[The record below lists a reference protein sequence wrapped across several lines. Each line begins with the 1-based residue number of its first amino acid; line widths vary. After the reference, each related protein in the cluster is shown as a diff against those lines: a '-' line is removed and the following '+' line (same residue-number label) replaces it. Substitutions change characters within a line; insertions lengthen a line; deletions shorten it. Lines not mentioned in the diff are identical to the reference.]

1 MKKPVSLEKKGGWI
15 EIPYGKGKLSIPLP
29 EGWKFHV
36 FRPESISPAQ
46 DPVRKVLQSLEHP
59 LGNRRLQDFS
69 GVKSVAIAISD
80 ETRPVP
86 NHLILPTFL
95 AKLHEAG
102 IPHSSIQII
111 IASGLHS
118 PTPESRFP
126 NLLPKEI
133 IHDYQIVAH
142 DANSPNLKFLGK
154 TSREIPVYVNPLFFK
169 SELRVAIGM
178 IDPHQFVGYTGGVKC
193 AAIGLAGTQTIEANH
208 SMLFQPGAM
217 IGEIKN
223 NPVRQDI
230 EEIGN
235 LMGVHFVTNVVLD
248 ETNQIIKAFSGDPI
262 LVEKA
267 GSDFCRK
274 VYEITTSEEYD
285 VVIASPGG
293 YPKDINVYQ
302 AQKALAHATPLV
314 RQGGKIILVA
324 ECPDGHGDDT
334 FYQTMKKYRT
344 PQEVV
349 ESFQREKFRMGVHKA
364 YLWTRSMIK
373 ARVYLFSS
381 LNDELSRDLM
391 TVPLNHAEEIFLK
404 NQTQYSQKP
413 KIAVIPKANS
423 TYARVFKDLSQKT

>member
-1 MKKPVSLEKKGGWI
+1 MKKQITRENKKKLV
-15 EIPYGKGKLSIPLP
+15 EIPYGKGNLAIPLP
-29 EGWKFHV
+29 KDWEIKT
-36 FRPESISPAQ
+36 FRPEPISPAK
-46 DPVRKVLQSLEHP
+46 DPVREILQSLEHP
-59 LGNRRLQDFS
+59 LGNRRLQDFFRA
-69 GVKSVAIAISD
+69 KSVAIAISD

-86 NHLILPTFL
+86 NHLILPVFL
-95 AKLHEAG
+95 ERLHTVG
-102 IPHSSIQII
+102 IPPSAILIL

-118 PTPESRFP
+118 PTPESRFQ
-126 NLLPKEI
+126 NLLPPEI
-133 IHDYQIVAH
+133 TQRYRLIAH
-142 DANSPNLKFLGK
+142 DAHNPHLEFLGN
-154 TSREIPVYVNPLFFK
+154 TALGTPVFVNPLFFK
-169 SELRVAIGM
+169 ADLRVAIGM

-193 AAIGLAGTQTIEANH
+193 AAIGLAGANTIKTNH
-208 SMLFQPGAM
+208 SMLFHPKAV

-235 LMGVHFVTNVVLD
+235 LIDIHFVINVVLD
-248 ETNQIIKAFSGDPI
+248 QTNQIVKVFSGDPI
-262 LVEKA
+262 LVEGV

-324 ECPDGHGDDT
+324 ECPDGHGDDI
-334 FYQTMKKYRT
+334 FYQTMKQYRT

-349 ESFQREKFRMGVHKA
+349 ESFRREKFQMGVHKA
-364 YLWTRSMIK
+364 FLWTRSIIK
-373 ARVYLFSS
+373 ARVYLYSS
-381 LNDELSRDLM
+381 LNNELSRELM
-391 TVPLNHAEEIFLK
+391 TVPFNHVEEIFLK
-404 NQTQYSQKP
+404 NPTPYPQKP

-423 TYARVFKDLSQKT
+423 TYARVFKDLSRKT